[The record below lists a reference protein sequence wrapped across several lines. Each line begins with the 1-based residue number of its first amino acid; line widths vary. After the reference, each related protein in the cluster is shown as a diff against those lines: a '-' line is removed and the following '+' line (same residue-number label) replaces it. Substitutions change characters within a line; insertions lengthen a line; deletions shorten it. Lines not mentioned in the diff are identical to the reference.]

1 MTQQSMSKQQVMKAW
16 IWGGLW
22 RHPFSQAP
30 KESGYAGQQ
39 QDHISTRKKLQG
51 TGKRQAKKAKSK
63 EPKVKEGKRCLNKMG
78 KSEKAK

>member
-1 MTQQSMSKQQVMKAW
+1 MDL
-16 IWGGLW
+16 GGVCGDIPS
-22 RHPFSQAP
+22 RKHQKSQ
-30 KESGYAGQQ
+30 GML
-39 QDHISTRKKLQG
+39 DNNRIISALEKKLQG